1 MAKQPS
7 LFLTSPVVEVQWA
20 YIDAPDTKFVKTGV
34 YQADLLLDI
43 AIPEH
48 KAFLSKVKAALPQG
62 YTVVPWSK
70 VEGREGVFALK
81 VKQNAVVVS
90 NGKQYEI
97 KPKVYDAKRQ
107 ILSTVPRIGNGSKVS
122 VYMEVR
128 PYDLKGIGIRLNPV
142 ALQIIEL
149 VEYSEEAQEAQESD
163 CPFGVV
169 ESGYVADTFPGEQP
183 TGHSTQAYQAPVDE
197 FANPSQSVG
206 NTLPA
211 DFEDDFTPPASKA
224 PAPTAIDDF

>member
-43 AIPEH
+43 SNPEH

-70 VEGREGVFALK
+70 VEGREGVIALK

-90 NGKQYEI
+90 NGKQYDI
-97 KPKVYDAKRQ
+97 KPKVYDARRQ
-107 ILSTVPRIGNGSKVS
+107 ILSTVPKIGNGSKVS

-142 ALQIIEL
+142 AIQIVEL
-149 VEYSEEAQEAQESD
+149 VEYSEESQEAQESD

-169 ESGYVADTFPGEQP
+169 ESGYVADTFPGAQP
-183 TGHSTQAYQAPVDE
+183 QSQPKAPVDE
-197 FANPSQSVG
+197 FEDPAQVFGNSQ
-206 NTLPA
+206 PA

>member
-20 YIDAPDTKFVKTGV
+20 YIDVPDTKFVKTGV

-43 AIPEH
+43 ANPEH

-81 VKQNAVVVS
+81 VKQNAVVVA
-90 NGKQYEI
+90 NGKQYDI

-128 PYDLKGIGIRLNPV
+128 PYDLKGVGIRLNPV
-142 ALQIIEL
+142 AIQIVEL
-149 VEYSEEAQEAQESD
+149 VEYTEESQEAQESD

-169 ESGYVADTFPGEQP
+169 ESGYVADTFPGAQP
-183 TGHSTQAYQAPVDE
+183 QSKSKEPVDE
-197 FANPSQSVG
+197 FEDPAQVFGNSQ
-206 NTLPA
+206 PA